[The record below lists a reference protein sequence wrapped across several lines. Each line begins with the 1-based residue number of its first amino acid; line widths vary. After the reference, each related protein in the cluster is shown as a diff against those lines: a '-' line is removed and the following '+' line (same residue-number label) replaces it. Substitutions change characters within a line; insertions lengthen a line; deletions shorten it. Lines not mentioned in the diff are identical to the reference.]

1 MRRPERSWRQTL
13 ADRARF
19 VAEVEGVAAGTA
31 SGGEGD
37 STGTAALTAM
47 WVDPRYRRRGVADV
61 LVKTVI
67 EWARSARCAK
77 LYLWVTDGNDSAER
91 LYIRNGFVRTGA
103 AKDVRP
109 GHLEYEMSR
118 EL

>member
-1 MRRPERSWRQTL
+1 
-13 ADRARF
+13 
-19 VAEVEGVAAGTA
+19 
-31 SGGEGD
+31 
-37 STGTAALTAM
+37 M

-67 EWARSARCAK
+67 DWARSVRSTK
-77 LYLWVTDGNDSAER
+77 LYLWVTDGNDGAER
-91 LYIRNGFVRTGA
+91 LYLRNGFVRTGA

-118 EL
+118 EI